1 MQAMETVNA
10 DNTYDEM
17 NKRDNIE
24 SDISTWETTTFEPW
38 ITEAH
43 EQLNSTRANAKRV
56 YIWEPKEQS
65 ATNKTVV
72 TEQTNNNDTNEKP
85 HRGGIFKKENIEQ
98 FGLPR
103 PTTGPRRGG
112 IYKTQK
118 L

>member
-1 MQAMETVNA
+1 METVTK

-17 NKRDNIE
+17 NKQDNIE
-24 SDISTWETTTFEPW
+24 NEINTWETTTLEPW
-38 ITEAH
+38 TTEAQN
-43 EQLNSTRANAKRV
+43 QLDSTKAKANRV

-65 ATNKTVV
+65 ATNNQTVV
-72 TEQTNNNDTNEKP
+72 TEHTNNETNEKP
-85 HRGGIFKKENIEQ
+85 RRGGIFKKENIQ
-98 FGLPR
+98 KFGLPR